1 MTGYRVRLNAP
12 RCARCNE
19 EVATNHHA
27 CGCIGFTVY
36 APGLNMETKERTWSN
51 PLLDINNS
59 FVKAGE
65 KHEQITAA
73 SLTPFKRTALPMER

>member
-1 MTGYRVRLNAP
+1 MPPAVLGVMKKWQQTIMLA
-12 RCARCNE
+12 
-19 EVATNHHA
+19 VALA
-27 CGCIGFTVY
+27 LQY
-36 APGLNMETKERTWSN
+36 MLNMETKERTWSN